1 MAYSS
6 PSPHPMKFIKI
17 CFLYATISS
26 LYMFYN
32 NKKDIVFLV
41 LYSYLLYL

>member
-6 PSPHPMKFIKI
+6 PSPPSNKI
-17 CFLYATISS
+17 QENMLFYTYSFSS

-32 NKKDIVFLV
+32 NKKDIVFLSKTM
-41 LYSYLLYL
+41 LF

>member
-6 PSPHPMKFIKI
+6 PSPHLMKFIKI
-17 CFLYATISS
+17 CFLYTTIPS

-32 NKKDIVFLV
+32 NKKDIVFL
-41 LYSYLLYL
+41 LKTMLF